1 MARRKILLVTAEV
14 FADMLRGHDMSRVE
28 TDFPADAKIIGC
40 GWDEQTQS
48 IRLAVECPSFDEVPD
63 GYFAPNLNVA
73 ITRHV
78 TYEAALYELI
88 RHDRETTAS

>member
-28 TDFPADAKIIGC
+28 TDFPPDAVIIGC

-63 GYFAPNLNVA
+63 GMFAPNMELRA
-73 ITRHV
+73 TRHV